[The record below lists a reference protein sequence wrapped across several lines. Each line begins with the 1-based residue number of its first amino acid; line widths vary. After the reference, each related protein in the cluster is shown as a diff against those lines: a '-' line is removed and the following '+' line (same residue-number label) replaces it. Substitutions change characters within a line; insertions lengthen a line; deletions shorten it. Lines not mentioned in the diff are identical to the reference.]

1 MSLAGSA
8 TKWHALFTEWLIRTI
23 GPSRIGGNP
32 VQYRKTATHRISASA
47 LEPPAPVPQPTA
59 IAAHRRRKHGKEQR
73 RASGRAPGPC
83 WGLDDGPKEKTD
95 GLLPALVM
103 PKAELLRARTNAPVL
118 GFHAHRYLR
127 LPTWVPTWHRHKSE
141 PTSPRG
147 ASTRSSSSTSQVA
160 SLSGLESVP
169 APGSAHSRRPQA
181 PAARMSSCYVTEEQ
195 RPRSDICCRTDDLSD
210 CYISVITKSR
220 VMTTCLTKGSPD
232 ECWPCPC
239 PGNLHAVALSSVGA
253 KRFWSIYRRTG
264 VCENITY
271 RNQNVPHY

>member
-1 MSLAGSA
+1 MFVSGDCQFALHEHLAALIRSLMSSRGLETLRGQRVFENNMSLAGSA

-127 LPTWVPTWHRHKSE
+127 LPTWVPSWHRHKSE

-169 APGSAHSRRPQA
+169 APGSAHSRRPA
-181 PAARMSSCYVTEEQ
+181 G
-195 RPRSDICCRTDDLSD
+195 PRRTDVVVL
-210 CYISVITKSR
+210 CNGR
-220 VMTTCLTKGSPD
+220 AATTIRHLLPYG
-232 ECWPCPC
+232 
-239 PGNLHAVALSSVGA
+239 
-253 KRFWSIYRRTG
+253 
-264 VCENITY
+264 
-271 RNQNVPHY
+271 